1 MVGSEVRIR
10 TEAPGEP
17 RPLDGQGEAV
27 LFVAA
32 VAAALVE
39 HRRLSGRAHPLAET
53 ESSRANWRMVG
64 RLEQLRGRA

>member
-1 MVGSEVRIR
+1 M
-10 TEAPGEP
+10 GEP
-17 RPLDGQGEAV
+17 DVRTKREALREPGPQRGQDETM

-39 HRRLSGRAHPLAET
+39 HRHLSGKANASAET
-53 ESSRANWRMVG
+53 EGSRATWRMVG